1 MPLYLV
7 RHGDAYSEA
16 ADPDRSLTDAGKATV
31 DGMAQLAA
39 AFKIPVSQIFHSGK
53 TRARQTAEIFSKYL
67 KPPEGVIE
75 IKAINP
81 YDDVRIIAPELDP
94 AVKTM
99 IVGHLPFM
107 ERLVSY
113 LITGSPDKSI
123 IKFQTGGI
131 VCLDQIAEKESWH
144 IKWALMPKM
153 V

>member
-7 RHGDAYSEA
+7 RHGEAYPEA
-16 ADPDRSLTDAGKATV
+16 ADPNRSLTEAGNATV

-53 TRARQTAEIFSKYL
+53 TRARQTADIFFNYL
-67 KPPEGVIE
+67 NPSTGVKE
-75 IKAINP
+75 IKEINP
-81 YDDVRIIAPELDP
+81 YDDVIKIAPELDP
-94 AVKTM
+94 TLNTM
-99 IVGHLPFM
+99 IIGHLPFM

-123 IKFQTGGI
+123 IKFQAGGI
-131 VCLDQIAEKESWH
+131 VCLDQIAKNESWY